1 VDALA
6 KSTESARRGRVE
18 PFWPEPSPHFVK
30 VRNAVKAALRSVDV
44 THGVVIGL
52 SGGADSLALV
62 AAACAEAVSP
72 RGLLYAVGQEPEP
85 EPEQEQRQKQG
96 SGTSPQSPVHA
107 VVIDHGLQEGSDE
120 VAKQAVAKVEKLG
133 ASAEVIKV
141 DIDEADPAGPEAA
154 ARLHRHEALRA
165 VAAKRKAPLLLAHT
179 LDDQAETVILRL
191 ARGGGPQA
199 LSAIRGDSTWSDG
212 TRIVRPLLTVRRA
225 DTLGCC
231 EELGLNPWHDPHNRE
246 HRFARVRVR
255 ELLLPMLEEQ
265 LGPGV
270 AENLAKTAE
279 IAAADNDALD
289 RMAEEALAELT
300 AGNTESGTAE
310 LPTGNTDG
318 TTEPTT
324 SQQPLAAPRLKTRDV
339 VKLPRAVAARVIAR
353 WLRGA
358 GAAPSSVQIEQ
369 VLSLVTDYHGQGG
382 VSISRGKRAGSGE
395 PRDARLVVE
404 RKDGTLQLVMD
415 LNRGA

>member
-1 VDALA
+1 MDALVN
-6 KSTESARRGRVE
+6 STESAPRRHVK
-18 PFWPEPSPHFVK
+18 PFWPEPSPHFVT
-30 VRNAVKAALRSVDV
+30 VRNAVKAALRNVDV

-52 SGGADSLALV
+52 SGGADSLVLV
-62 AAACAEAVSP
+62 AAACAEAISP
-72 RGLLYAVGQEPEP
+72 RGLLYSVGQSS
-85 EPEQEQRQKQG
+85 EQ
-96 SGTSPQSPVHA
+96 SLVHA

-120 VAKQAVAKVEKLG
+120 VARQAVAKVQQLG
-133 ASAEVIKV
+133 ASAEVITV
-141 DIDEADPAGPEAA
+141 EIDEADPAGPEAA

-165 VAAKRKAPLLLAHT
+165 VAARRQAPLLLAHT

-231 EELGLNPWHDPHNRE
+231 EELELNPWHDPHNSE

-289 RMAEEALAELT
+289 HMAEDALAEL
-300 AGNTESGTAE
+300 AAVAE
-310 LPTGNTDG
+310 LAAAPATDG

-324 SQQPLAAPRLKTRDV
+324 GQQPLAAPRLKTRDV
-339 VKLPRAVAARVIAR
+339 VKLPRAVATRVIAR

-369 VLSLVTDYHGQGG
+369 VMALVTDYHGQGG
-382 VSISRGKRAGSGE
+382 VAVSRGKSPGGDAR
-395 PRDARLVVE
+395 RDARLVVE
-404 RKDGTLQLVMD
+404 RKDGALQLVMD
-415 LNRGA
+415 LKCGA

>member
-1 VDALA
+1 MAN
-6 KSTESARRGRVE
+6 STESARRKRVE

-62 AAACAEAVSP
+62 AATCAEAVSP
-72 RGLLYAVGQEPEP
+72 RGLLYSLGQERELG
-85 EPEQEQRQKQG
+85 QG
-96 SGTSPQSPVHA
+96 SGARPLSPVHA

-120 VAKQAVAKVEKLG
+120 VAKQAVAKVKKLG

-141 DIDEADPAGPEAA
+141 DIDEDDPAGPEAS

-199 LSAIRGDSTWSDG
+199 LSAIRGDSLWSDG

-231 EELGLNPWHDPHNRE
+231 EELNLDPWHDPHNRE

-270 AENLAKTAE
+270 AENLAKTAQ

-289 RMAEEALAELT
+289 HMAEEALTELAGLT
-300 AGNTESGTAE
+300 AGNADGTAK
-310 LPTGNTDG
+310 PV
-318 TTEPTT
+318 T

-339 VKLPRAVAARVIAR
+339 GKLPRAVATRVIAR

-369 VLSLVTDYHGQGG
+369 VLALVTDYHGQGG
-382 VSISRGKRAGSGE
+382 VAVSRSKRAGTGE
-395 PRDARLVVE
+395 PRDVRLVVE
-404 RKDGTLQLVMD
+404 RKDGTLKLVMD
-415 LNRGA
+415 LNCGA

>member
-1 VDALA
+1 MDALA
-6 KSTESARRGRVE
+6 NSTESAASSPDALRQESSRYTSVA

-30 VRNAVKAALRSVDV
+30 VRNAVKAALRTVDV

-62 AAACAEAVSP
+62 AAACAEACSP
-72 RGLLYAVGQEPEP
+72 KGLLYEVGKSVHSHYENHSDH
-85 EPEQEQRQKQG
+85 RNRR
-96 SGTSPQSPVHA
+96 SPVHA
-107 VVIDHGLQEGSDE
+107 VVVDHGLQQGSDE
-120 VAKQAVAKVEKLG
+120 VAKQAAQKVEKLG
-133 ASAEVIKV
+133 ASVEIIKV
-141 DIDEADPAGPEAA
+141 HIDAADSAGPEAA
-154 ARLHRHEALRA
+154 ARFKRHDALRA
-165 VAAKRKAPLLLAHT
+165 VAAHRKAPLLLAHT

-212 TRIVRPLLTVRRA
+212 TRILRPMLTVRRA

-231 EELGLNPWHDPHNRE
+231 EELGLQPWHDPHNKE
-246 HRFARVRVR
+246 MRFARVRVR

-289 RMAEEALAELT
+289 RMAEEALAGLT
-300 AGNTESGTAE
+300 AGFTA
-310 LPTGNTDG
+310 D
-318 TTEPTT
+318 
-324 SQQPLAAPRLKTRDV
+324 QQPEAVPKLAVEDV
-339 VKLPRAVAARVIAR
+339 VKLERAVASRVIAR
-353 WLRGA
+353 WLRNA
-358 GAAPSSVQIEQ
+358 GAAPSSLQIEQ
-369 VLSLVTDYHGQGG
+369 VLRLATDYHGQGG
-382 VSISRGKRAGSGE
+382 VQISRGKTPGGGAVKN
-395 PRDARLVVE
+395 ARLVVE

-415 LNRGA
+415 LPCDT